1 MSFPSSAATATA
13 DTTSTDTIAPTV
25 RCTILE
31 LKRVIITEY
40 GGSSGAPTVRNTES
54 IDGTLRR
61 RRSTSW
67 ERWSTQDTQK
77 MKQRSAHTTIS
88 EPIQRSVVDISSAE
102 ELSSDIYLFFVTTH
116 IKNVII
122 LMWTNNDK
130 ASRIA
135 NAELEHFK
143 NKKE

>member
-1 MSFPSSAATATA
+1 
-13 DTTSTDTIAPTV
+13 
-25 RCTILE
+25 
-31 LKRVIITEY
+31 
-40 GGSSGAPTVRNTES
+40 
-54 IDGTLRR
+54 
-61 RRSTSW
+61 
-67 ERWSTQDTQK
+67 

-88 EPIQRSVVDISSAE
+88 EPIQRSVVDISSVE
-102 ELSSDIYLFFVTTH
+102 ELSSDIYLFFVITH

-122 LMWTNNDK
+122 LMGTNNDK